1 MLNTYSPSGFLLIDK
16 PEGPTSHDCID
27 ALRRITGIK
36 KIGHAGT
43 LDPFATGLLIIGVG
57 ASTKLLGR
65 LIGLDK
71 RYDATVRLGAASTT
85 DDRTGEIV
93 SAAWSMEHEAWNMDD
108 IEEILKKFVGE
119 IEQIPPMYSAKK
131 IGGKKLYELARKG
144 INIERAPVRVRIHEL
159 RVLSYEWPSRH
170 FDLKNL
176 TMQSGSRPVSGLLH
190 LAIHCSKGTY
200 IRALA
205 RDIGDVLG
213 VGGYLEELRR
223 TAIGPFRITD
233 ALPLSTITTQNWASF
248 LRTGEFLLR
257 AAAPP
262 PESSES
268 PRRKDESV

>member
-1 MLNTYSPSGFLLIDK
+1 MQSGLLLVDK

-65 LIGLDK
+65 VTGLDK
-71 RYDATVRLGAASTT
+71 RYEATLRLGATSTT
-85 DDRTGEIV
+85 DDRTGEVKQIANGK
-93 SAAWSMEHEAWNMDD
+93 SP
-108 IEEILKKFVGE
+108 IERAEIENVLKKFVGE

-131 IGGKKLYELARKG
+131 IGGKKLYELAREG

-170 FDLKNL
+170 LDFKNL
-176 TMQSGSRPVSGLLH
+176 TMQSGSRPISGLLN
-190 LAIHCSKGTY
+190 LSVHCSKGTY

-205 RDIGDVLG
+205 RDVGDVLG

-223 TAIGPFRITD
+223 TAIGPFAISE
-233 ALPLSTITTQNWASF
+233 ALPLHTLTPRNW
-248 LRTGEFLLR
+248 GHYLLSHENVLDR
-257 AAAPP
+257 V
-262 PESSES
+262 S
-268 PRRKDESV
+268 